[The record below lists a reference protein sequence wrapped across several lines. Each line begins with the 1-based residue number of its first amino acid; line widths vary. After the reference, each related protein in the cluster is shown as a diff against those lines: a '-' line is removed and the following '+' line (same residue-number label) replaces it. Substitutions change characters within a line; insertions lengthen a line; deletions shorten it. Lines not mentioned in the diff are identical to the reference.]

1 MELSLSGLLA
11 HLLPLGCVVAAS
23 FLQSLTGFGL
33 AIVLAPL
40 LMFFYDAKEVVSLV
54 LLICVTGNLVQ
65 GVMHFREADRR
76 LVAFLFA
83 GVVLGQPI
91 GAWIFFALSSD
102 TLKFCINAMVLASL
116 LITHVTHARFRETD
130 ANAMK
135 TGVLSGITSATTG
148 MGGPPFLLYMAH
160 TKIAPE
166 MLRAT
171 CYVFFFLCN
180 ITSLASH
187 AIGGMSLA
195 FVLTEYVYLLP
206 GLAAGILLG
215 DALFPY
221 LPKTWIRQS
230 INILLLVTSIVG
242 MGEVLLK

>member
-11 HLLPLGCVVAAS
+11 HLLPLGCVLAAS

-65 GVMHFREADRR
+65 GVMHVRDADRK
-76 LVAFLFA
+76 LVACLFA
-83 GVVLGQPI
+83 GVILGQPL
-91 GAWIFFALSSD
+91 GAWIFFTLSSD

-116 LITHVTHARFRETD
+116 LLTGI
-130 ANAMK
+130 ANAVK
-135 TGVLSGITSATTG
+135 AGVRSGITSATTG

-160 TKIAPE
+160 TRIPPQT
-166 MLRAT
+166 LRAT
-171 CYVFFFLCN
+171 CFAFFFLCN
-180 ITSLASH
+180 IASLASH
-187 AIGGMSLA
+187 AIGGMSLT

-221 LPKTWIRQS
+221 LPKTWIRKS
-230 INILLLVTSIVG
+230 INILLLVTSLVG

>member
-1 MELSLSGLLA
+1 MELSLSALLA

-135 TGVLSGITSATTG
+135 TGVLSGITMVLIPSISTFYISQKLGNGKFYLIGDAIEG
-148 MGGPPFLLYMAH
+148 QYVANNLHFAAA
-160 TKIAPE
+160 IAFI
-166 MLRAT
+166 MM
-171 CYVFFFLCN
+171 
-180 ITSLASH
+180 I
-187 AIGGMSLA
+187 
-195 FVLTEYVYLLP
+195 
-206 GLAAGILLG
+206 ILLVCM
-215 DALFPY
+215 ALMQR
-221 LPKTWIRQS
+221 LANRK
-230 INILLLVTSIVG
+230 LIVA
-242 MGEVLLK
+242 

>member
-65 GVMHFREADRR
+65 GVMHVRDADRK
-76 LVAFLFA
+76 LVACLFA
-83 GVVLGQPI
+83 GVILGQPL
-91 GAWIFFALSSD
+91 GAWIFFTLSSD

-116 LITHVTHARFRETD
+116 LLTGITHARFRETN
-130 ANAMK
+130 ANAVK

-160 TKIAPE
+160 TRIPPQT
-166 MLRAT
+166 LRAT
-171 CYVFFFLCN
+171 CFAFFFLCN
-180 ITSLASH
+180 IASLASH
-187 AIGGMSLA
+187 AIGGMSLT

-221 LPKTWIRQS
+221 LPKTWIRKS
-230 INILLLVTSIVG
+230 INILLLVTSLVG

>member
-1 MELSLSGLLA
+1 MELSVAGFLA

-54 LLICVTGNLVQ
+54 LLICLTGNLVQ
-65 GVMHFREADRR
+65 GLMHFREADRR
-76 LVAFLFA
+76 LVAFLYL
-83 GVVLGQPI
+83 GVLLGIPI
-91 GAWIFFALSSD
+91 GTWIFFALSSD
-102 TLKFCINAMVLASL
+102 TLKFCINAMVLLSL
-116 LITHVTHARFRETD
+116 IITKITHAQFRETD
-130 ANAMK
+130 ANAVK

-160 TKIAPE
+160 TKIAPDA
-166 MLRAT
+166 LRAT
-171 CYVFFFLCN
+171 CFVYFFLCN
-180 ITSLASH
+180 ISSLAAH
-187 AIGGMSLA
+187 AIGGMSVA
-195 FVLTEYVYLLP
+195 FVLTEYLYLLP

-221 LPKTWIRQS
+221 LPKTWIRHS